1 VLTLY
6 RASSHVA
13 LFCPAQAFAP
23 GMCDLATGELL
34 DAGARERVAAL
45 VAALADFTRRLAP
58 R

>member
-1 VLTLY
+1 VC
-6 RASSHVA
+6 A
-13 LFCPAQAFAP
+13 LQAFAP

-34 DAGARERVAAL
+34 DAGARARVAAL